1 MPTKKPIARS
11 DTTGAYAPWDIVIVP
26 FPYTDKLAEKR
37 RPALVVSNK
46 TLHEQ
51 HGLTWLLVITSAD
64 NRGWAGDVEI
74 KDLKRAGSPAPSLV
88 RPAKIATVE
97 TAHILRRVGNL
108 GGERAQVGEGYIA
121 NVRGCEPVMKIL
133 NRGELQIDGRTSSR

>member
-1 MPTKKPIARS
+1 MPTKKPTSRS
-11 DTTGAYAPWDIVIVP
+11 DPSGAYAPWDIVIVP

-51 HGLTWLLVITSAD
+51 HGLTWLVMITSAD
-64 NRGWAGDVEI
+64 NRGWEGDVEI
-74 KDLKRAGSPAPSLV
+74 KDLKRAGLPAPSVV

-97 TAHILRRVGNL
+97 TMHILRKVGRL
-108 GGERAQVGEGYIA
+108 VPSEQGAIQKLLILYLP
-121 NVRGCEPVMKIL
+121 PVP
-133 NRGELQIDGRTSSR
+133 